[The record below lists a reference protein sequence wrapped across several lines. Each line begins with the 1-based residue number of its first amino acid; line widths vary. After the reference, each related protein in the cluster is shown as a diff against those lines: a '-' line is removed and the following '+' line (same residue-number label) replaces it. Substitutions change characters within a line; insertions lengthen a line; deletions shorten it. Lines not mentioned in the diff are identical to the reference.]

1 MTIPDVD
8 PPQHPN
14 IIADDELQDAELQ
27 KELRGLFA
35 IDVQH
40 YLQRYSQIA
49 QALRSSAWAED
60 IQELYRCIHT
70 IKGGAVTI
78 AAETVVAA
86 ATALEDVLSDLRYL
100 HPIPPLTDG
109 QLSQILLEAGELL
122 SGTLELSSDELPIA
136 SIAPTLNRI
145 QVLHQQI
152 RAQYLPTWNAQNQLH
167 QEFAEQGLDL
177 VVLDLEI
184 ALERTPDRGRVSDRL
199 LNTARQTISQLQTI
213 GHDLKLAA
221 GWADLLEQTALLFD
235 CPHNQIWRSQWLRF
249 FHALKDCAREGGQA
263 VTFEFELPDSPE
275 AEPEWNTAQAW
286 NHSGADHLDL
296 LLSEPEWEGAIEPEF
311 SSLENS
317 LIESSPELKTDSLPA
332 IGSFLDELSALDG
345 FIGAEL
351 AIDTGLNDTVES
363 PQQTS
368 AEGFELTS
376 ELLCESESTPESELV
391 AESTETSLNLPD
403 FSNPNWLNA
412 EAQTMRQHSSNQSQP
427 TAPMDSVQIPVT
439 LHKLDQSAQYLIDTL
454 LASRIARGFHQ
465 TLQNQIM
472 QLVTLAQEGSQ
483 YITSLRQLQDD
494 YALLDDLR
502 RTRRG
507 PVPERYRQGY
517 TTLNRL
523 LETSL
528 RLAELG
534 AEAEKT
540 VQQTADS
547 LLRLDTNLLKLQTT
561 VEDSRRLP
569 FQSLSFR
576 ARAILRDLITRFGK
590 PAQLQ
595 IEGELL
601 ELDVSTL
608 RHLEPALLHLIRN
621 AYAHGLESPEARIAQ
636 GKPEQGTIWISL
648 QRRGNVF
655 QLSIRDDG
663 RGMNPE
669 AICARAKSL
678 GLRLTQTQ
686 TPAELLAVICQPGFS
701 SETQVTEVAGRGVG
715 MDVIAAQIDRL
726 GGKLSLDTVPGQG
739 TTFDLQVPVPH
750 LLVSC
755 LLLQA
760 GNRTFALPTEEIKTT
775 TLFDTLSVQ
784 SASVSPTEAPI
795 AATWMVADQTGSSP
809 ALDLLDYWH
818 PHTAPR
824 SLPDTAVCVAVAP
837 TGSEQSLWLV
847 ADELIGQS
855 DLLISPIPSPL
866 IAPEGLI
873 GVSLQANGTLVP
885 VLNAATIAD
894 RVLKPRPVLSP
905 VTSPVTSNSRTLS
918 PDFPEAEETL
928 SAVLIVDDAAL
939 IRRRI
944 EASLTAYGYTTH
956 TCADGLE
963 AWNWLQRHTPIL
975 IITDIEMPNMDGF
988 TLTDRCRQ
996 AGIKTP
1002 ILVVSSRLSEEW
1014 FSEAKRLGA
1023 TDYLTKGFSTLELV
1037 NKVNLLTHSNP

>member
-8 PPQHPN
+8 PPQHPD
-14 IIADDELQDAELQ
+14 IIADAELQ

-40 YLQRYSQIA
+40 YLQRYSQFA
-49 QALRSSAWAED
+49 QALQPSAWAED

-78 AAETVVAA
+78 AAETIVAVS
-86 ATALEDVLSDLRYL
+86 TALEDVLSDLRYL
-100 HPIPPLTDG
+100 HPAPSLSDG

-136 SIAPTLNRI
+136 PIEPTLNRI
-145 QVLHQQI
+145 QVLHQHI

-184 ALERTPDRGRVSDRL
+184 ALERTPDQGKVTDL
-199 LNTARQTISQLQTI
+199 LFNTAQQTISQLQTI
-213 GHDLKLAA
+213 GNDLKLAA
-221 GWADLLEQTALLFD
+221 GWADLLEQTTILLD
-235 CPHNQIWRSQWLRF
+235 CPYNQIWRSQWLRF

-263 VTFEFELPDSPE
+263 VAFEFELLDVPENETESDTAIQGETNSITQTSDWHDSG
-275 AEPEWNTAQAW
+275 T
-286 NHSGADHLDL
+286 NHFNL
-296 LLSEPEWEGAIEPEF
+296 LLSEPEQEGAIEPEY

-317 LIESSPELKTDSLPA
+317 LIEFSSALETDPLSA
-332 IGSFLDELSALDG
+332 IGSFLDKLPAVDEL
-345 FIGAEL
+345 IVAEPS
-351 AIDTGLNDTVES
+351 IDPEFDAVEDLFQS
-363 PQQTS
+363 TS
-368 AEGFELTS
+368 VEGS
-376 ELLCESESTPESELV
+376 EFLFARFHESESTPGSEFLS
-391 AESTETSLNLPD
+391 ASIEASSNLPD

-412 EAQTMRQHSSNQSQP
+412 EAQPLRQQTSAPPQP
-427 TAPMDSVQIPVT
+427 TTPADSVQIPVT
-439 LHKLDQSAQYLIDTL
+439 LQKLDQSAQHLVETL
-454 LASRIARGFHQ
+454 LASRIARGFYQ
-465 TLQNQIM
+465 TLQTQIM

-502 RTRRG
+502 RTRKG

-540 VQQTADS
+540 AQQTAEG
-547 LLRLDTNLLKLQTT
+547 LLQLDTNLLKLQTT

-569 FQSLSFR
+569 FQRLGFR

-595 IEGELL
+595 IEGESI

-608 RHLEPALLHLIRN
+608 RHLEPALLHFIRN
-621 AYAHGLESPEARIAQ
+621 AYAHGLESPEVRLAQ
-636 GKPEQGTIWISL
+636 GKPEQGTIWIAL
-648 QRRGNVF
+648 QRRGNAF

-686 TPAELLAVICQPGFS
+686 TPSELLAVICQPGFS

-739 TTFDLQVPVPH
+739 TTFNLQVPVPH

-775 TLFDTLSVQ
+775 TLFDTLSIQATSDTPSEV
-784 SASVSPTEAPI
+784 PI
-795 AATWMVADQTGSSP
+795 AATWMVTDQSGSAP
-809 ALDLLDYWH
+809 ALDLLEYWQ

-824 SLPDTAVCVAVAP
+824 SLPDTAVCVAVTP
-837 TGSEQSLWLV
+837 TDSAQSLWLV
-847 ADELIGQS
+847 ADELLGQS
-855 DLLISPIPSPL
+855 NLLISPIPSPL

-873 GVSLQANGTLVP
+873 GVSLQANGTLIP

-894 RVLKPRPVLSP
+894 RVLKPRSVPSHL
-905 VTSPVTSNSRTLS
+905 RTLS
-918 PDFPEAEETL
+918 PALPKAEETV
-928 SAVLIVDDAAL
+928 SAILIVDDAAL

-956 TCADGLE
+956 TCSDGLE
-963 AWNWLQRHTPIL
+963 AWNWLQKHTPTL

-996 AGIKTP
+996 AEMKMP

-1023 TDYLTKGFSTLELV
+1023 TDYLTKGFSTVELI
-1037 NKVNLLTHSNP
+1037 NKVELLTQQSN